1 LERSFNQMAK
11 VQSATI
17 DTLTDGVVVFGLD
30 GRLKLHN
37 AAFARMWNIQPRVL
51 ADQPR
56 FAEVFGACRELMPG
70 QEEYWAWLTRLIAS
84 GTTEDRKGEHGPFE
98 RPDGRH
104 VAFATAPLPDGSL
117 MITVRDVT
125 DSVAKEQALEE
136 RNAALVAADK
146 MKSEFIKHVS
156 YQLRTPLNP
165 VAGYAQM
172 LKGGALGKLNAK
184 QMEVV
189 ETISTAASTLE
200 TLISDIL
207 DLALIEAGRLELDL
221 AEIDLTHV
229 FESART
235 LFADRADKAKIAID
249 MAVKDGIGPILADEK
264 RLRQVIYNLVVNAIE
279 HTPPLGRI
287 EVGADAIGDSIRIFV
302 NDTGA
307 GIKPEHQAVAFE
319 KFEST
324 TTAKDARRA
333 GLGLALV
340 KSFVQMHGGWV
351 SLTSAEGKGT
361 SVICHLPR
369 RARQDHAEP
378 EGVADAHGVPLDAL
392 RIPAE

>member
-1 LERSFNQMAK
+1 
-11 VQSATI
+11 
-17 DTLTDGVVVFGLD
+17 
-30 GRLKLHN
+30 
-37 AAFARMWNIQPRVL
+37 
-51 ADQPR
+51 
-56 FAEVFGACRELMPG
+56 
-70 QEEYWAWLTRLIAS
+70 
-84 GTTEDRKGEHGPFE
+84 
-98 RPDGRH
+98 
-104 VAFATAPLPDGSL
+104 

-172 LKGGALGKLNAK
+172 LKGGALGKLNSK

-221 AEIDLTHV
+221 AEIDLTNV

-249 MAVKDGIGPILADEK
+249 MAVKDGTGPILADEK

-302 NDTGA
+302 NDTGV

-378 EGVADAHGVPLDAL
+378 EGVADEHGVPLDAL